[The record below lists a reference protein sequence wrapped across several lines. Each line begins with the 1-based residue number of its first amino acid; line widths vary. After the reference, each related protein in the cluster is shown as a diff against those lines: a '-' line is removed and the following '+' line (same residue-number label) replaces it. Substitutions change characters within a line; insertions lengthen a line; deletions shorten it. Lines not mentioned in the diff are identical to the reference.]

1 MFLHETSDLH
11 INSRRFPTTDPGDCS
26 ELSVIGSTGRGGG
39 ADLSLSLSYV
49 S

>member
-1 MFLHETSDLH
+1 MFLHETLDLQ
-11 INSRRFPTTDPGDCS
+11 INFKRFPTAGPGDCS